1 MRDYKRVCWPCK
13 EIICHMCSVVVPPGG
28 TKSTIWSF
36 IHLESAFL
44 AFVFGWE

>member
-1 MRDYKRVCWPCK
+1 MHSAEEPPC
-13 EIICHMCSVVVPPGG
+13 G
-28 TKSTIWSF
+28 TESTVWSF